1 MKRKPVSMIN
11 WKKPEISNQIFII
24 LFIQLYFFR
33 LQKLNDEYLEK
44 KIEFGRELAL
54 SQQQNEFQTKKIVD
68 LQSQITLL
76 TERYEEKLSIL

>member
-1 MKRKPVSMIN
+1 
-11 WKKPEISNQIFII
+11 
-24 LFIQLYFFR
+24 